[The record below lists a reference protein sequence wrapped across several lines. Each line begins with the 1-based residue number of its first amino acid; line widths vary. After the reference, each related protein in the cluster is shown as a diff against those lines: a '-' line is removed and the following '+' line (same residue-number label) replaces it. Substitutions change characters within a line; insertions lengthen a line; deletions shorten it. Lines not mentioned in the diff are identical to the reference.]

1 VYFIFVLG
9 TAGSGKSYLT
19 GALAE
24 WLEDH
29 ELSVAKVNLDPAVE
43 WLPYSPDV
51 DVRDYVDARKVMEK
65 YGLGPNG
72 ALITSI
78 DMLVSY
84 VDKIRDEIEATKSNY
99 VIVDTL
105 GQMELF
111 AFRQSGPYIS
121 SLISQ
126 GYKSV
131 SVYLIDSFFT
141 NQPTSF
147 VSALLLA
154 LSVHL
159 RLGLP
164 QIHVLSK
171 SDLLSSDRIEKVNE
185 WLSDPLLLIDE
196 IEQDKVNR
204 PLRDIAIHI
213 EESLK
218 ELGLLSELIP
228 ISSKT
233 GEGLD
238 QLYGEIQRILAGGE
252 DYLTEEASGPL

>member
-1 VYFIFVLG
+1 MYFLFILG

-19 GALAE
+19 SALAE

-29 ELSVAKVNLDPAVE
+29 ELSVTRVNLDPAVE

-51 DVRDYVDARKVMEK
+51 DVRDYVEVRKVMEK

-72 ALITSI
+72 ALITSV

-84 VDKIRDEIEATKSNY
+84 IDKIRDEIEALRSNY
-99 VIVDTL
+99 VIVDTP
-105 GQMELF
+105 GQLELF
-111 AFRQSGPYIS
+111 AFRQSGPYIT

-126 GYKSV
+126 GYKSLAI
-131 SVYLIDSFFT
+131 YLIDSFFT
-141 NQPTSF
+141 HQPTSF

-154 LSVHL
+154 ISVHL
-159 RLGLP
+159 RLGIP

-171 SDLLSSDRIEKVNE
+171 SDLISSDRIEKVQT
-185 WLSDPLLLIDE
+185 WLSDPLSLIDE
-196 IEQDKVNR
+196 IEQDKVSR
-204 PLRDIAIHI
+204 SLRDVAIQI
-213 EESLK
+213 EK
-218 ELGLLSELIP
+218 ILGETGLVGEVIP
-228 ISSKT
+228 VSSKT

-238 QLYGEIQRILAGGE
+238 ELYGEIQRILAGGE

>member
-1 VYFIFVLG
+1 MYFLFILG

-19 GALAE
+19 SALAE

-29 ELSVAKVNLDPAVE
+29 ELSVTRVNLDPAVE

-51 DVRDYVDARKVMEK
+51 DVRDYVEVRKVMEK

-72 ALITSI
+72 ALITSV

-84 VDKIRDEIEATKSNY
+84 IDRIRDEIEALRSNY
-99 VIVDTL
+99 VIVDTP
-105 GQMELF
+105 GQLELF
-111 AFRQSGPYIS
+111 AFRQSGPYIT

-126 GYKSV
+126 GYKSLTI
-131 SVYLIDSFFT
+131 YLIDSFFT
-141 NQPTSF
+141 HQPTSF

-154 LSVHL
+154 ISVHL
-159 RLGLP
+159 RLSIP

-171 SDLLSSDRIEKVNE
+171 SDLIPSDRIEKVRT
-185 WLSDPLLLIDE
+185 WLSDPLSLIDE
-196 IEQDKVNR
+196 IEQDKVSR
-204 PLRDIAIHI
+204 SLRDVAIQI
-213 EESLK
+213 EKMLGES
-218 ELGLLSELIP
+218 GLVGEIIP
-228 ISSKT
+228 VSSKT

-238 QLYGEIQRILAGGE
+238 ELYGEIQRILAGGE

>member
-1 VYFIFVLG
+1 MYFIFFLG

-29 ELSVAKVNLDPAVE
+29 ELSVTKVNLDPAVE

-51 DVRDYVDARKVMEK
+51 DVRDYVEVRKVMEK

-72 ALITSI
+72 ALITSV

-84 VDKIRDEIEATKSNY
+84 VDKIRDEIENLKSNY
-99 VIVDTL
+99 VLVDTP

-111 AFRQSGPYIS
+111 AFRQSGPYIT

-131 SVYLIDSFFT
+131 AVYLIDSFFVH
-141 NQPTSF
+141 QPTSF

-154 LSVHL
+154 ISIHL
-159 RLGLP
+159 RLGVP

-171 SDLLSSDRIEKVNE
+171 SDLVPSDKIEKVTT
-185 WLSDPLLLIDE
+185 WLGDPLTLIDD
-196 IEQDKVNR
+196 IEQDRVSR
-204 PLRDIAIHI
+204 SLRDVVIQI
-213 EESLK
+213 EEALK
-218 ELGLLSELIP
+218 ELSLISEVIP
-228 ISSKT
+228 VSSKT

-238 QLYGEIQRILAGGE
+238 ELYGEIQRILAGGE